1 MSQSAQKAVSQ
12 SVMRRFMNKET
23 LKYVFTTHFWGPV
36 SNFGI
41 PLAAIYD
48 LKKDPEMISGPM
60 TTALIMYSGVFM
72 KFALTVQPKNYLLF
86 GCHVVNSLAQTGQ
99 AMRFVNFHY
108 LGGAEKKAKH
118 EAAVV
123 PAPAPAVE

>member
-1 MSQSAQKAVSQ
+1 MSQPAQKAVTQ
-12 SVMRRFMNKET
+12 SLVSRYVNKET

-48 LKKDPEMISGPM
+48 LKKDPELISGPM
-60 TTALIMYSGVFM
+60 TTALILYSSVFM

-99 AMRFVNFHY
+99 GFRFVNYHY
-108 LGGAEKKAKH
+108 LGGADAKTTD
-118 EAAVV
+118 AAASK
-123 PAPAPAVE
+123 PAAPQ

>member
-1 MSQSAQKAVSQ
+1 MSQSAQKAVTQ
-12 SVMRRFMNKET
+12 TFLRRYVNKET
-23 LKYVFTTHFWGPV
+23 MKYMLTTHFWGPV

-48 LKKDPEMISGPM
+48 LKKDPERISGPM
-60 TTALIMYSGVFM
+60 TTALILYSGVFM

-99 AMRFVNFHY
+99 AFRYVNYHF
-108 LGGAEKKAKH
+108 LGGQEAKAKE
-118 EAAVV
+118 EAALIPV
-123 PAPAPAVE
+123 AKEE